1 MFQAT
6 ILSLLIIKLRRIR
19 RQKER
24 HNHRMLH
31 METQSALAIM
41 RLGIILHLNYLRDA
55 MTLHEQ
61 QNMLLMLLVLL
72 ASASLES
79 VPNQGTRRIKH
90 GDENVDSLVNSGR
103 GNLDLGTLLH
113 PHWRYGSA

>member
-6 ILSLLIIKLRRIR
+6 ILSLLIIKLRRIS
-19 RQKER
+19 RQKEW
-24 HNHRMLH
+24 HNPRMLR
-31 METQSALAIM
+31 METQSALAVM
-41 RLGIILHLNYLRDA
+41 RLGIILHLNYLLDA
-55 MTLHEQ
+55 MALHER
-61 QNMLLMLLVLL
+61 QNMLLMLLVLF

-79 VPNQGTRRIKH
+79 VPNQGTGRIKH